1 MDRVK
6 TILYSTDRL
15 RRIIHF
21 IVAAVLFNLPFT
33 FRARLFQGKQYY
45 CPLCEN
51 QLNLFLKLRRDYH
64 LFCPICLSL
73 KRHRFVWLFM
83 KHYTDLGNGL
93 PKKLLHIA
101 PQLSVS
107 HSLKNIENLEY
118 ISGDLNDKNAMV
130 KLDICNI
137 KYPSNTFDVIL
148 CCHVLEHV
156 EDDQK
161 AIREMSRVLKP
172 DGWAVLMVP
181 ITSSITYENPSIK
194 NPVEREREFGQFDHL
209 RRYGPDFVDRLKE
222 NGFSVQEFK
231 ANELVDEVQIT
242 RMGLIAD
249 EILYFC
255 NKR

>member
-6 TILYSTDRL
+6 AILYSTDRL
-15 RRIIHF
+15 RRTIHF
-21 IVAAVLFNLPFT
+21 IVAAVLFNLPVT

-51 QLNLFLKLRRDYH
+51 RLNLFLKLRRDYH

-83 KHYTDLGNGL
+83 KHYTDLDNGL

-107 HSLKNIENLEY
+107 QSLKNIENLEY
-118 ISGDLNDKNAMV
+118 ISGDLYDKNAMV

-172 DGWAVLMVP
+172 DGWAVVMVP

-194 NPVEREREFGQFDHL
+194 SPVEREREFGQFDHL

-242 RMGLIAD
+242 RMGLFAN

-255 NKR
+255 HKR